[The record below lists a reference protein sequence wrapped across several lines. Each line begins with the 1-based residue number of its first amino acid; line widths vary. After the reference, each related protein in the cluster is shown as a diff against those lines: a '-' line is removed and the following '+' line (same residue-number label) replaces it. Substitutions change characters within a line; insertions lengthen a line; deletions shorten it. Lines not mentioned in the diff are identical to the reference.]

1 MVTGLSGGASGLGG
15 AITPTGE
22 LTLFSRFSI
31 LSLLS
36 NAADAVFLS
45 SVSFCRAVIWRQPIA
60 FYPIPSRVLLPG
72 EMRRNP
78 V

>member
-45 SVSFCRAVIWRQPIA
+45 SVSFCRAVIRRQPIA
-60 FYPIPSRVLLPG
+60 FYPNPSRVLLPS